1 MEELNVKAGD
11 KVIWY
16 SWGNREVCKVA
27 KVTPKGY
34 IDIKL
39 GAGTER
45 FNKYGNR
52 VGGCERYGR
61 AHIRIPEDGEIEEI
75 ALEREFE
82 QKRSYIRNYPLQ
94 NLPLEAL
101 RELVD
106 VIKKYEK
113 K

>member
-1 MEELNVKAGD
+1 MEELNVKVGD
-11 KVIWY
+11 KVIRQAR
-16 SWGNREVCKVA
+16 WGSDICEVV

-39 GAGTER
+39 GGVTER
-45 FNKYGNR
+45 FNKYGDR
-52 VGGCERYGR
+52 VKKEKYDYIY
-61 AHIRIPEDGEIEEI
+61 IRPPKDGDIEKI
-75 ALEREFE
+75 KQEREFE
-82 QKRSYIRNYPLQ
+82 HKRSYLCNYSYQ

-106 VIKKYEK
+106 VIEKYEK

>member
-11 KVIWY
+11 KVIRS
-16 SWGNREVCKVA
+16 SWHTSDICEVV

-39 GAGTER
+39 GGGTER
-45 FNKYGNR
+45 FNKYGDK
-52 VGGCERYGR
+52 VGRQRHDYTSI
-61 AHIRIPEDGEIEEI
+61 HIPKDGEIEGI
-75 ALEREFE
+75 NRERERE

-101 RELVD
+101 RELVS
-106 VIKKYEK
+106 VIEKYEK

>member
-11 KVIWY
+11 KVIR
-16 SWGNREVCKVA
+16 SAGWGSSICEVV

-34 IDIKL
+34 IDIKC
-39 GAGTER
+39 GGGTER
-45 FNKYGNR
+45 FSKYG
-52 VGGCERYGR
+52 EKIGR
-61 AHIRIPEDGEIEEI
+61 QKYDYVSIHLPKDGEIEKIER
-75 ALEREFE
+75 EREFE

-106 VIKKYEK
+106 VIEKYEK

>member
-1 MEELNVKAGD
+1 MEELKVKVGD
-11 KVIWY
+11 KVIRS
-16 SWGNREVCKVA
+16 SWHTSDICEVV

-39 GAGTER
+39 GGGTER
-45 FNKYGNR
+45 FNKYGDK
-52 VGGCERYGR
+52 VGRQRHDYTSI
-61 AHIRIPEDGEIEEI
+61 HIPKDGEIEGI
-75 ALEREFE
+75 NRERERE

-101 RELVD
+101 RELAG
-106 VIKKYEK
+106 VIEKYEK